1 VQVCAWLILDR
12 YRTTEKDTMT
22 APTNT
27 TREGY
32 DWLGYPLPTE
42 TGPRCGMCRRGIRHI
57 DLAAIRACCDIT
69 REQEEQAEA
78 DSRLEDAQLRY
89 LENRGYDEARAQDDY
104 EARNGVIGFRE
115 AWHNESPDTCP
126 CCN

>member
-1 VQVCAWLILDR
+1 MA
-12 YRTTEKDTMT
+12 
-22 APTNT
+22 APTDT
-27 TREGY
+27 PASTRPGY

-57 DLAAIRACCDIT
+57 DLEAIRFCCDIT
-69 REQEEQAEA
+69 REQEEQADA

-89 LENRGYDEARAQDDY
+89 LENRGHDDARAQDDY
-104 EARNGVIGFRE
+104 EARNGVIGFTE
-115 AWHNESPDTCP
+115 AWHLASPDTCP